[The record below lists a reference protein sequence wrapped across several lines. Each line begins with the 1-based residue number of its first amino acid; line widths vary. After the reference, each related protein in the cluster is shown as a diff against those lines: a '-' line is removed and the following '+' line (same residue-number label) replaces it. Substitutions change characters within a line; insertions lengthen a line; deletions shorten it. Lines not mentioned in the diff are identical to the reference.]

1 MWTHF
6 KSDVCIFLQ
15 DLKFPIP
22 WVIYL
27 RFLRLSSS
35 HGSEISSIPGSQDLR
50 CPLPLRVSWT
60 QQLNL
65 NMARVMGCHFQ
76 NEVAKTDFQLALTLP
91 DPLNIPLWWSQ
102 VPCCDGEVHVA
113 RNPDGLAP
121 AHEELR
127 PSSPRVMSNWI
138 LRTTLWVISG
148 TDPSPFEPR
157 WWQPQPLSWLQLGR
171 DPEFPAV
178 PPRVLIQRDGEKI
191 KSQSLEG

>member
-1 MWTHF
+1 MFVFFSKTWNF
-6 KSDVCIFLQ
+6 R
-15 DLKFPIP
+15 
-22 WVIYL
+22 Y
-27 RFLRLSSS
+27 
-35 HGSEISSIPGSQDLR
+35 HGSFIWGSWGWAPNMVLKDL
-50 CPLPLRVSWT
+50 PFLGVKTLGVPSLWGWVEPSD
-60 QQLNL
+60 NL

-91 DPLNIPLWWSQ
+91 DPFNIPLWWSQ

-113 RNPDGLAP
+113 RNPDGLPP

-138 LRTTLWVISG
+138 LRTTLWAISR
-148 TDPSPFEPR
+148 TDTSLFDPR

-171 DPEFPAV
+171 DPEYPAV
-178 PPRVLIQRDGEKI
+178 PPRVLIQRNGEKI